1 MLNSLFVTLSY
12 WARVRDRGSV
22 RVRVRVRV
30 RVLESSYVN
39 SILGSPVIG
48 SRDTL
53 NSKNFC
59 FLFHCSISV
68 QLFLVDYYQKK
79 C

>member
-1 MLNSLFVTLSY
+1 MDPEPRGDCGSIIHFDGTLNSLFVTLLY

-30 RVLESSYVN
+30 LESSSLN

-48 SRDTL
+48 SHD
-53 NSKNFC
+53 
-59 FLFHCSISV
+59 
-68 QLFLVDYYQKK
+68 
-79 C
+79 